1 MKFVFTD
8 KKVNIPNY
16 IHNYAEKKVGK
27 LDRYFKED
35 ATAAITFSIEKDR
48 NQVEVT
54 IRSSGTIFRVSES
67 SSDMRASIDA
77 AVASLERQFRKN
89 KSRLEKRLRQGA
101 FERTI
106 DEAEVASFV
115 PDGPEEGEY
124 RIVRT
129 KTFIKPMTQEEA
141 ILQMNLLGHSFFAF
155 RNEDAGSFAVVY
167 RRNGGGTTESSRTRP
182 DIALQRPPHFGAGVF
197 LPLLRG
203 LAAGIMKK
211 IRNLEDKRMSRE
223 QVLSLLLQRER
234 SICIRG
240 GHEPYPGDQPRG
252 GMEGH

>member
-54 IRSSGTIFRVSES
+54 IRSNGTIFRVSES

-129 KTFIKPMTQEEA
+129 KTFPIKPMTQEEA

-155 RNEDAGSFAVVY
+155 RNEDADGSFAVGY
-167 RRNGGGTTESSRTRP
+167 RRNDG
-182 DIALQRPPHFGAGVF
+182 DY
-197 LPLLRG
+197 
-203 LAAGIMKK
+203 GI
-211 IRNLEDKRMSRE
+211 IEDE
-223 QVLSLLLQRER
+223 T
-234 SICIRG
+234 
-240 GHEPYPGDQPRG
+240 
-252 GMEGH
+252 

>member
-35 ATAAITFSIEKDR
+35 ATAAITFSIEQDR

-129 KTFIKPMTQEEA
+129 KTFPIKPMTQEEA

-155 RNEDAGSFAVVY
+155 RNEDADGSFAVVY
-167 RRNGGGTTESSRTRP
+167 RRNDG
-182 DIALQRPPHFGAGVF
+182 DY
-197 LPLLRG
+197 
-203 LAAGIMKK
+203 GI
-211 IRNLEDKRMSRE
+211 IEDE
-223 QVLSLLLQRER
+223 T
-234 SICIRG
+234 
-240 GHEPYPGDQPRG
+240 
-252 GMEGH
+252 

>member
-89 KSRLEKRLRQGA
+89 KSRLEKQLRQGA
-101 FERTI
+101 FERTV

-124 RIVRT
+124 KIVRT
-129 KTFIKPMTQEEA
+129 KTFPIKPMTQEEA

-155 RNEDAGSFAVVY
+155 KNEDADGSFAVVY
-167 RRNGGGTTESSRTRP
+167 RRNDG
-182 DIALQRPPHFGAGVF
+182 DY
-197 LPLLRG
+197 
-203 LAAGIMKK
+203 GI
-211 IRNLEDKRMSRE
+211 IEDE
-223 QVLSLLLQRER
+223 T
-234 SICIRG
+234 
-240 GHEPYPGDQPRG
+240 
-252 GMEGH
+252 

>member
-129 KTFIKPMTQEEA
+129 KTFPIKPMTQEEA

-155 RNEDAGSFAVVY
+155 KNEDADGSFAVVY
-167 RRNGGGTTESSRTRP
+167 RRNDG
-182 DIALQRPPHFGAGVF
+182 DY
-197 LPLLRG
+197 
-203 LAAGIMKK
+203 GI
-211 IRNLEDKRMSRE
+211 IEDE
-223 QVLSLLLQRER
+223 T
-234 SICIRG
+234 
-240 GHEPYPGDQPRG
+240 
-252 GMEGH
+252 

>member
-89 KSRLEKRLRQGA
+89 KSRLEKRLHQGA

-129 KTFIKPMTQEEA
+129 KTFPIKPMTQEEA

-155 RNEDAGSFAVVY
+155 RNEDADGSFAVVY
-167 RRNGGGTTESSRTRP
+167 RRNDG
-182 DIALQRPPHFGAGVF
+182 DY
-197 LPLLRG
+197 
-203 LAAGIMKK
+203 GI
-211 IRNLEDKRMSRE
+211 IEDE
-223 QVLSLLLQRER
+223 T
-234 SICIRG
+234 
-240 GHEPYPGDQPRG
+240 
-252 GMEGH
+252 

>member
-129 KTFIKPMTQEEA
+129 KTFPIKPMTRDEA

-155 RNEDAGSFAVVY
+155 KDEEADGAFAVVY
-167 RRNGGGTTESSRTRP
+167 RRYDG
-182 DIALQRPPHFGAGVF
+182 DY
-197 LPLLRG
+197 G
-203 LAAGIMKK
+203 LI
-211 IRNLEDKRMSRE
+211 EDE
-223 QVLSLLLQRER
+223 Q
-234 SICIRG
+234 
-240 GHEPYPGDQPRG
+240 
-252 GMEGH
+252 

>member
-106 DEAEVASFV
+106 DETEVASFV

-129 KTFIKPMTQEEA
+129 KTFPIKPMTQEEA

-155 RNEDAGSFAVVY
+155 RNEDADGSFAVVY
-167 RRNGGGTTESSRTRP
+167 RRNDG
-182 DIALQRPPHFGAGVF
+182 DY
-197 LPLLRG
+197 
-203 LAAGIMKK
+203 GI
-211 IRNLEDKRMSRE
+211 IEDE
-223 QVLSLLLQRER
+223 T
-234 SICIRG
+234 
-240 GHEPYPGDQPRG
+240 
-252 GMEGH
+252 

>member
-77 AVASLERQFRKN
+77 AVASLERQLRKN

-129 KTFIKPMTQEEA
+129 KTFPIKPMTQEEA

-155 RNEDAGSFAVVY
+155 RNEDADGSFAVVY
-167 RRNGGGTTESSRTRP
+167 RRNDG
-182 DIALQRPPHFGAGVF
+182 DY
-197 LPLLRG
+197 
-203 LAAGIMKK
+203 GI
-211 IRNLEDKRMSRE
+211 IEDE
-223 QVLSLLLQRER
+223 T
-234 SICIRG
+234 
-240 GHEPYPGDQPRG
+240 
-252 GMEGH
+252 